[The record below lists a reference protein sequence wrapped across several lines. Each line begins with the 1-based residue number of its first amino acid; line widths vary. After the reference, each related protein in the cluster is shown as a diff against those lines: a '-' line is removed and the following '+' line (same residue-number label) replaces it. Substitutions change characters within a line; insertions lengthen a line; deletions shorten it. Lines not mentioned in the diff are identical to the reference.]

1 LPVFEYSAVD
11 VRGNP
16 EKGFARG
23 ETMEE
28 ALRQLSSRGLQVQ
41 NITATGGF
49 SPVEPAAPTEEPRQ
63 AAALGENPRE
73 EPRTHLEERSVL
85 ERDVAGPLVGG
96 VPLTD
101 LHFFFRQFST
111 MIEAGVGMSQ
121 TLQTLAAQQRHPKL
135 RRVLDEAAQQV
146 PQGRY
151 LSETLERYPEVF
163 SPLMMSMVRMG
174 EKGGFL
180 GIQTKNLAEY
190 IQRDIELRNLIRRET
205 AYPKII
211 VAASIVVIGGANMVI
226 AALAPQGQR
235 LWSPLTEWQTWLV
248 LGPLLL
254 VGFVA
259 YCYSRYNGSFQHI
272 WTGFIQKIPW
282 VGKVAIGFAMAK
294 FGRAFGALY
303 KAGIPFPVAVRY
315 AADAC
320 GNEDLRRRMHPA
332 AIQLEQGA
340 SISQAFTETGA
351 FSPIVMDMVTTGE
364 MTGNM
369 EEMMVKMSEYYE
381 DEGAVQTR
389 QMAMILGVVAFILVA
404 IYVLIL
410 LITFYSG
417 YFGGMMRGA

>member
-1 LPVFEYSAVD
+1 
-11 VRGNP
+11 
-16 EKGFARG
+16 
-23 ETMEE
+23 MEE
-28 ALRQLSSRGLQVQ
+28 ALQQLSSRGLQVQ
-41 NITATGGF
+41 NIMAAGVF
-49 SPVEPAAPTEEPRQ
+49 APVEPAPPTEQPRME
-63 AAALGENPRE
+63 AAPAEHPRDD
-73 EPRTHLEERSVL
+73 PRAPLEERSSL

-121 TLQTLAAQQRHPKL
+121 TLQTLASQQRNPKL
-135 RRVLDEAAQQV
+135 RRVLEEAANQV
-146 PQGRY
+146 PHGRY

-180 GIQTKNLAEY
+180 GVQTKNLAEY

-205 AYPKII
+205 AYPKLI
-211 VAASIVVIGGANMVI
+211 VGASIFVIAGANMVI

-235 LWSPLTEWQTWLV
+235 LWSPLTQWETWVV
-248 LGPLLL
+248 LGPLLI
-254 VGFVA
+254 VGFLV
-259 YCYSRYNGSFQHI
+259 YRYSRYNGSIQNL
-272 WTGFIQKIPW
+272 WAGAIQKIPW

-303 KAGIPFPVAVRY
+303 KAGIPFPVALRY

-332 AIQLEQGA
+332 AVQLEQGVP
-340 SISQAFTETGA
+340 ISQAFADTGA
-351 FSPIVMDMVTTGE
+351 FSPIVMDMVRTGE

-389 QMAMILGVVAFILVA
+389 QMAMILGVVAFLVVA
-404 IYVLIL
+404 VYVLIL